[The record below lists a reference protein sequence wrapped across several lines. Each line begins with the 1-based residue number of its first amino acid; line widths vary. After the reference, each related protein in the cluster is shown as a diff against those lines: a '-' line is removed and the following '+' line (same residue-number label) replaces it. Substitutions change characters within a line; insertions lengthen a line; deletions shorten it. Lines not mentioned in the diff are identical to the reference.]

1 MGHDIPL
8 DRWGRWLRPGLAVT
22 HNSEVSDDASD
33 GRPWPIDP
41 ARLPSDH
48 DPRPFPELG
57 GLDDV
62 TRTLSGFAGS
72 TNGEARHGIDDPV
85 TDDDRTRYGVL
96 LDHAAERGLLTVA
109 EYEVR
114 IGELA
119 EATTIDEM
127 RRIVTELPAFTPMA
141 PTSTPSRSRSRRA
154 APVLA
159 PDALLMTTGTR
170 RRNSSWVVLALV
182 VAVMVALLIAFT
194 IYAEHLSKSHTAAPT
209 AVAAV
214 RTVSAPHL

>member
-1 MGHDIPL
+1 M
-8 DRWGRWLRPGLAVT
+8 
-22 HNSEVSDDASD
+22 SDDASD

-41 ARLPSDH
+41 TRPPSDH
-48 DPRPFPELG
+48 DPRPLPELG

-72 TNGEARHGIDDPV
+72 TNGEERHGIDDPV

-96 LDHAAERGLLTVA
+96 LDHAAERGLLTVG

-127 RRIVTELPAFTPMA
+127 RRIVTELPAFAPPV
-141 PTSTPSRSRSRRA
+141 PTSTTSPSPSRSRRS

-159 PDALLMTTGTR
+159 PDALLMTAGTR
-170 RRNSSWVVLALV
+170 RRNSSWVVLAVL
-182 VAVMVALLIAFT
+182 VAVIVALLIAFT
-194 IYAEHLSKSHTAAPT
+194 IYAEHLTKSHTAAPPG
-209 AVAAV
+209 VAAA
-214 RTVSAPHL
+214 RTVSAPRL

>member
-1 MGHDIPL
+1 V
-8 DRWGRWLRPGLAVT
+8 AVT

-41 ARLPSDH
+41 ARTPSDH
-48 DPRPFPELG
+48 EPRPFPELG

-62 TRTLSGFAGS
+62 TRMLSGFAGS
-72 TNGEARHGIDDPV
+72 TNGEERHGIDDPV

-127 RRIVTELPAFTPMA
+127 RRIVTELPAFAPPA
-141 PTSTPSRSRSRRA
+141 PTSTPVRSRSRRS

-159 PDALLMTTGTR
+159 SDAMLMTAGTR

-182 VAVMVALLIAFT
+182 VAVVVVALLIAFT
-194 IYAEHLSKSHTAAPT
+194 VYAEHLAKSHTAAP
-209 AVAAV
+209 AGPAAAL
-214 RTVSAPHL
+214 TVSAPRL